1 MRIFTGPV
9 LIVMLVNLALTGCVE
24 MQVMDV
30 RPKSG
35 GLLIDSTDV
44 LYVKELLADTAKA
57 YDLEPQRLVS
67 ADMIASYQGGKKGSF
82 SAGLVFILVWQ
93 YTNPNR
99 LELDISGPSPLGV
112 TLLSRRI
119 FREVKA
125 KLIAHFGSDRV
136 RDQSKAVL
144 NPI

>member
-1 MRIFTGPV
+1 V
-9 LIVMLVNLALTGCVE
+9 
-24 MQVMDV
+24 DV

-57 YDLEPQRLVS
+57 YDLEPQKLVS
-67 ADMIASYQGGKKGSF
+67 ADMTASYQGGKKGSF
-82 SAGLVFILVWQ
+82 SAGLVFILLWQ

-99 LELDISGPSPLGV
+99 LELDISGPSLFGA
-112 TLLSRRI
+112 TILSRRI
-119 FREVKA
+119 FKEVKA
-125 KLIAHFGSDRV
+125 KLIAHFGNDRI

>member
-1 MRIFTGPV
+1 MRIFTVAV
-9 LIVMLVNLALTGCVE
+9 LIVTLTGCVE
-24 MQVMDV
+24 MQVVDV

-35 GLLIDSTDV
+35 GLLVDSTDV

-57 YDLEPQRLVS
+57 YDLEPQKLVS
-67 ADMIASYQGGKKGSF
+67 ADMIASYQGGKKVSF
-82 SAGLVFILVWQ
+82 SAGLVFILLWQ

-99 LELDISGPSPLGV
+99 LELDISGPSPLG
-112 TLLSRRI
+112 TTILSRRI